1 MKFYLM
7 ERNLEPRYTGY
18 LNAGHRWGLPGV
30 KEKCPECGASGGVAG
45 LHYPCVDVSG
55 LPEAAKFF
63 EAWPVSLAEFDR
75 LRELVR
81 PLAPKGT
88 PLEPG
93 TAFGPMEGSA
103 TGYFGQLYMQNP
115 WTLFMRREALERLQQ
130 EGIRGLQGCP
140 VKVRF
145 RQKNHPQFLELQLEL
160 HGQYHP
166 DCLPPDLKP
175 RCPTCGDEPLQRPE
189 RMILDAASLP
199 LDVDVFRLR
208 QGWTNIIASERLVET
223 VRRLDLD
230 GVIFQELET
239 R

>member
-1 MKFYLM
+1 
-7 ERNLEPRYTGY
+7 
-18 LNAGHRWGLPGV
+18 
-30 KEKCPECGASGGVAG
+30 
-45 LHYPCVDVSG
+45 VDVSG
-55 LPEAAKFF
+55 LPEAPKFD

-93 TAFGPMEGSA
+93 TKFGPVEGSA
-103 TGYFGQLYMQNP
+103 SGYFGQLYMQNP
-115 WTLFMRREALERLQQ
+115 WTLFMRREALERLQA

-145 RQKNHPQFLELQLEL
+145 RQKNHPWFLEMQLEL
-160 HGQYHP
+160 HGQYHS

-175 RCPTCGDEPLQRPE
+175 RCPTCGDEPLQRPA

-199 LDVDVFRLR
+199 VDVDVFRLR
-208 QGWTNIIASERLVET
+208 QGWTNIIASERLVDA